1 MRGASVSARVC
12 CAARIYICLGQR
24 QPKSPS
30 GPLTSLVMDGWLA
43 LQHQEQISSHW
54 VAFMFHQTDVLTPK
68 SAVTVLL
75 GYLAVPAFDVV
86 HGLNSWAGLP
96 MASALAA
103 CTVWK
108 VGCCIG
114 CCILQPLR
122 RDWREKLDE
131 IRLELPGYSQCSGNW
146 VYSTIW
152 GSSLSHRYYR
162 EASRAQ
168 GISQLSYLGWVQ
180 LNYEGRDQS
189 AQGRGQ

>member
-1 MRGASVSARVC
+1 MWFMALTA
-12 CAARIYICLGQR
+12 GQDY
-24 QPKSPS
+24 Q
-30 GPLTSLVMDGWLA
+30 WL
-43 LQHQEQISSHW
+43 LPWQ
-54 VAFMFHQTDVLTPK
+54 
-68 SAVTVLL
+68 
-75 GYLAVPAFDVV
+75 LAQYGRWDVV
-86 HGLNSWAGLP
+86 LVA
-96 MASALAA
+96 
-103 CTVWK
+103 V
-108 VGCCIG
+108 
-114 CCILQPLR
+114 LQPLR

-180 LNYEGRDQS
+180 LNSEGRDQS